1 MQKPSGRN
9 ENALAICVS
18 LMSKG
23 TCGDILFKGRSRLLA
38 AVGELKPYG
47 RKVGTGGRSIS
58 AGDGH
63 EMSWHSSKRMA
74 LNAVP
79 GWRCTTTNT
88 EDKTGIFVRMLLLR
102 KSNSSNAAEK
112 YFETGVYHLPIC
124 IATWHHSA
132 CPVYMKAPV
141 YKDSWISY
149 RLKWPSYFLPLR

>member
-1 MQKPSGRN
+1 MAKLRFLIINGLFQP
-9 ENALAICVS
+9 L
-18 LMSKG
+18 SKAYR
-23 TCGDILFKGRSRLLA
+23 DFLLKGRYRLLA

-47 RKVGTGGRSIS
+47 RKVGSGGRSIS

-88 EDKTGIFVRMLLLR
+88 EEKTEIFVRMLLLQ

-112 YFETGVYHLPIC
+112 YFETEACHLPIYV
-124 IATWHHSA
+124 ATWHHPPYLV
-132 CPVYMKAPV
+132 CTKAPV

-149 RLKWPSYFLPLR
+149 RLKWLSYFLPLH

>member
-1 MQKPSGRN
+1 M
-9 ENALAICVS
+9 
-18 LMSKG
+18 
-23 TCGDILFKGRSRLLA
+23 RLLA

-47 RKVGTGGRSIS
+47 RKVGSGGRSIS

-88 EDKTGIFVRMLLLR
+88 EDKTEIFVRMLLLQ

-112 YFETGVYHLPIC
+112 YFETEACHLPIYV
-124 IATWHHSA
+124 ATWHHPPYLV
-132 CPVYMKAPV
+132 CTKAPV

-149 RLKWPSYFLPLR
+149 RLKWPSYFLPREIALITRIRRHGCHIKPTWPNFELVQRRKT